1 MVCKNCGADLKPGI
15 KYCLECGTYL
25 DDEEDEEEV
34 LDEGGEISTDY
45 QPVTLSEDVAKRRK
59 RRRWNL
65 TMTDYLIYAGLLIVM
80 IGSIIV
86 IIVSLVKNNNQSQQT
101 TAPAVVS
108 NVENKRVTVGNCVV
122 VVPGKLTS
130 TVQDTTLY
138 VSDSTN
144 YTFSYQNSEEKFDDY
159 VNDRSKLENQLKS
172 NKYDILSSSDKEING
187 RKFIIYEIK
196 VNGAKKVLYLTKA
209 NDKYTTMG
217 MIEILTNGKWE
228 EALPVIDQINSSVSF
243 QE

>member
-15 KYCLECGTYL
+15 KYCLECGSYIE
-25 DDEEDEEEV
+25 DEDEEEI
-34 LDEGGEISTDY
+34 LDDNGEIASDY
-45 QPVTLSEDVAKRRK
+45 QPVTLSEEAVKRRK

-65 TMTDYLIYAGLLIVM
+65 TLTDYLIYAGLLIVM

-86 IIVSLVKNNNQSQQT
+86 IIVSLVKNNTQSQQNT
-101 TAPAVVS
+101 GPAVVS
-108 NVENKRVTVGNCVV
+108 NEQDKRVTVGNCVV
-122 VVPGKLTS
+122 VIPGKLTS

-144 YTFSYQNSEEKFDDY
+144 YTFSYQNSEESFDSY
-159 VNDRSKLENQLKS
+159 LNDRSKLENQLKS
-172 NKYDILSSSDKEING
+172 NKYDIISSTDKNING
-187 RKFIIYEIK
+187 RTFIIYEIK

-209 NDKYTTMG
+209 SDKYTSMG

-228 EALPVIDQINSSVSF
+228 EALPVIDKINSSISF
-243 QE
+243 QD